1 VSVLDTAGARADYG
15 VVGRAEYGRLRDAL
29 RISNLRWRPLVSLAL
44 LGAVGALPLVLFTFF
59 NAEVARVLATQST
72 FALLLAQ
79 WGGVAACGIG
89 IVALVERGWSRGV
102 LALAGGVVGA
112 VSLAVTAFSSGIWQL
127 AGGAILAGA
136 SGGAVAALHLP
147 ILVDHYRPEVRMRA
161 FCIYAGAVVIGMGAA
176 AAAVALGEQVL
187 GLTWRGVDL
196 ALAGLALLAVGAAAP
211 LPDRPVGQWDA
222 RRVMRR
228 VQRAGGG
235 RGGHT
240 GALAD
245 DDVPVRTLEK
255 FRQVL
260 ALRTAPALLSA
271 AALWGVVSGA
281 DRPFLLLF
289 WEDRWSAGVPM
300 QASLYGLVCVG
311 GVVGLGLAAR
321 RGEVAW
327 RLDPGRLLRLA
338 SAAAVLGAIC
348 LAAAVPTT
356 GLYAATA
363 LAAAAFGSFAVLAPV
378 AGLGLLSV
386 VLPRWRAHAAL
397 LLGVVTFGGTV
408 LGQQLLG
415 SVGDRFGARWA
426 LVVTA
431 LVGAGLAARLRT
443 AAGTLTEDLDATI
456 ARVGDDEALRVAA
469 SQGQH
474 LPLLGCRQ
482 LDFAY
487 GPLQVLFDV
496 DFSIDDGEMVALLGT
511 NGAGKSTLLRV
522 ISGLEFPQRGSVQ
535 YRGTDITFVDPS
547 RRVALGIAQVPGGRA
562 VFGPMSVLDNLRVF
576 GFSHGHNQRA
586 VEQGVEAV
594 FAAFPAL
601 GQRRHQHAATLSG
614 GEQQM
619 LALGKSFILSPRLL
633 LIDELSLGLAPIVV
647 AELLEMVRQIN
658 SAGTA
663 VVLVEQSVTVALSLV
678 EHAYF
683 MEKGAIRFDGPAA
696 QLVERPDLLRSVFLE
711 GAAGRPA

>member
-1 VSVLDTAGARADYG
+1 
-15 VVGRAEYGRLRDAL
+15 
-29 RISNLRWRPLVSLAL
+29 
-44 LGAVGALPLVLFTFF
+44 
-59 NAEVARVLATQST
+59 
-72 FALLLAQ
+72 
-79 WGGVAACGIG
+79 
-89 IVALVERGWSRGV
+89 
-102 LALAGGVVGA
+102 
-112 VSLAVTAFSSGIWQL
+112 
-127 AGGAILAGA
+127 
-136 SGGAVAALHLP
+136 
-147 ILVDHYRPEVRMRA
+147 
-161 FCIYAGAVVIGMGAA
+161 
-176 AAAVALGEQVL
+176 
-187 GLTWRGVDL
+187 
-196 ALAGLALLAVGAAAP
+196 
-211 LPDRPVGQWDA
+211 
-222 RRVMRR
+222 
-228 VQRAGGG
+228 
-235 RGGHT
+235 
-240 GALAD
+240 
-245 DDVPVRTLEK
+245 
-255 FRQVL
+255 
-260 ALRTAPALLSA
+260 
-271 AALWGVVSGA
+271 
-281 DRPFLLLF
+281 
-289 WEDRWSAGVPM
+289 
-300 QASLYGLVCVG
+300 
-311 GVVGLGLAAR
+311 
-321 RGEVAW
+321 
-327 RLDPGRLLRLA
+327 
-338 SAAAVLGAIC
+338 VLGAIC

-378 AGLGLLSV
+378 AGLALLSV

-711 GAAGRPA
+711 GAAGRSA